1 MYQGRHCVYSDYQLL
16 ENISKEFLSIINW
29 DNFNINEVENYL
41 DTFSDF
47 DFEISSK
54 IRMHLEKI
62 STDRSGAI
70 AKITYLLE
78 ELKNNVLV
86 DIREH
91 N

>member
-1 MYQGRHCVYSDYQLL
+1 MYQGRHCTYSDYQLL
-16 ENISKEFLSIINW
+16 ENISMEFLSILNR
-29 DNFNINEVENYL
+29 DKFDINEVENYL

-54 IRMHLEKI
+54 IRIHLEKI
-62 STDRSGAI
+62 FIDRSGAI
-70 AKITYLLE
+70 SKITHLLE

>member
-1 MYQGRHCVYSDYQLL
+1 MYQGRHCNYSDYQLL
-16 ENISKEFLSIINW
+16 EKISKDFLSILNR

-41 DTFSDF
+41 DTISDF

-54 IRMHLEKI
+54 IRIHLEKI
-62 STDRSGAI
+62 NTDRSLVI
-70 AKITYLLE
+70 AKITHLLE

>member
-1 MYQGRHCVYSDYQLL
+1 MYKGRHCTYSDYQLL
-16 ENISKEFLSIINW
+16 ENISQEFLPILNR
-29 DNFNINEVENYL
+29 DKFDINEVENYL
-41 DTFSDF
+41 GTFSDF

-54 IRMHLEKI
+54 IRMYLEKI
-62 STDRSGAI
+62 NTDNSGVI
-70 AKITYLLE
+70 AKITLLLE

>member
-1 MYQGRHCVYSDYQLL
+1 MYQGRHCTYSDYQLL
-16 ENISKEFLSIINW
+16 ENISKEFLSILNR
-29 DNFNINEVENYL
+29 DKFDINEVENYL

-62 STDRSGAI
+62 SIDRGGAI
-70 AKITYLLE
+70 AKITHLLE

-86 DIREH
+86 DVREH

>member
-1 MYQGRHCVYSDYQLL
+1 MYQGRHCNYFDYRLL
-16 ENISKEFLSIINW
+16 EKISDKFLLLINR
-29 DNFNINEVENYL
+29 DNFGFDEAKNYL

-47 DFEISSK
+47 DFEITSK
-54 IRMHLEKI
+54 IRIYLEKI
-62 STDRSGAI
+62 NSDRSGAI
-70 AKITYLLE
+70 NKINQLLE